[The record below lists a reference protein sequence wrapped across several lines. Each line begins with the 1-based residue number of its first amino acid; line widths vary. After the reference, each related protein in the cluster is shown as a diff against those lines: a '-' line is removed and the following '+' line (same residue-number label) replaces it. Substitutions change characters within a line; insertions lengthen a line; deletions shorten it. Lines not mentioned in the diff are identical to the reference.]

1 MADKIGI
8 DDVVEQAAAGVLRAL
23 EARNA
28 GRAAGN
34 SADYVKSGFNV
45 EFVIR
50 AGGLPAGPFPFG
62 AVQSARTSAAL
73 GTDPEPGR

>member
-23 EARNA
+23 EARTA
-28 GRAAGN
+28 GRTAS

-45 EFVIR
+45 QFIIR
-50 AGGLPAGPFPFG
+50 AGGIPADPWDYRNQGPNPVLTADQG
-62 AVQSARTSAAL
+62 K
-73 GTDPEPGR
+73 PKK